1 VENEKAS
8 YKLNESEEKIV
19 HESLRTMKKKLKKT
33 ILCRKCGEQ
42 IKFALEE
49 GRSIPFD
56 MDDVPHWQTCSYS
69 GFTQKKAALDIAK
82 KLGILFLLK
91 NGTDL
96 EAEAGFTKKEV
107 QILHAILE
115 KIFKQGNED
124 SEESKGQEEDLKIL
138 DENAKILDEH
148 VIPVTPGS
156 VLDDPMPF
164 AVQACDPI
172 GDPDEERAPSEELIK
187 QLDENVDQILGTKT

>member
-1 VENEKAS
+1 MENEKVG
-8 YKLNESEEKIV
+8 YKLNESEEKKV
-19 HESLRTMKKKLKKT
+19 HESLRTMKKKLKKI

-56 MDDVPHWQTCSYS
+56 MDDVPHWQTCAYS
-69 GFTQKKAALDIAK
+69 GFTQKKASLDIAK

-91 NGTDL
+91 NGADL

-115 KIFKQGNED
+115 KIFKQGAED
-124 SEESKGQEEDLKIL
+124 SEESKGPDEDLKVL
-138 DENAKILDEH
+138 DENASILDEH
-148 VIPVTPGS
+148 AIVINPGPVLENPI
-156 VLDDPMPF
+156 PF
-164 AVQACDPI
+164 EVQSCDPI

-187 QLDENVDQILGTKT
+187 AETQEA